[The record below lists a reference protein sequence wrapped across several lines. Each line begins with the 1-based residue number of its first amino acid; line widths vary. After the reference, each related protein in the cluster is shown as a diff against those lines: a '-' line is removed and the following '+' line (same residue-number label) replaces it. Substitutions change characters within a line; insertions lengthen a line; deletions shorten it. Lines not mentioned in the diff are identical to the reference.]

1 MLIDFKGYFNQMLKE
16 SPFLVV
22 DVGARGGL
30 KQEWSPLKG
39 CLKAIGFEPDAKEYE
54 RLKQNVENVD
64 VSYYNLALYS
74 HKSGIPFYVT
84 KAEGLSS
91 IFSPNFDFL
100 KQFHSSNITGYDLQ
114 KKIKLD
120 ADALDN
126 IVPLE
131 KRMQVDFVKIDVE
144 GGAFEVLQGAK
155 HMLSEGTVVGL
166 RIESEFNEKYK
177 GQHLFSDVD
186 VFLREFG
193 YELSRITPCSWKR
206 KQGLK
211 TGGGVGQLIH
221 GEFTYFMSVPL
232 FFDKIRKNDQFAF
245 CKLVKYIIFASMYGQ
260 FDLAYQLAAQGQEF
274 GILDRSSKQ
283 VVLNAL
289 KPSQGFI
296 FRIPK
301 LQNRGFLRE
310 AVYHLFMLVIGIWLK
325 KKGSFRSLIKL

>member
-1 MLIDFKGYFNQMLKE
+1 MLINFKGYFNQMLKE

-206 KQGLK
+206 KQGLR
-211 TGGGVGQLIH
+211 TGGGEGQLVH
-221 GEFTYFMSVPL
+221 GEFIYFMSVPL
-232 FFDKIRKNDQFAF
+232 FFDRIRKDDQFAL

-274 GILDRSSKQ
+274 GILDSLSGQ
-283 VVLNAL
+283 VILEAL

-296 FRIPK
+296 VRIPK
-301 LQNRGFLRE
+301 LRNRGFLQE
-310 AVYHLFMLVIGIWLK
+310 AFYHLFMLAIGIWLK
-325 KKGSFRSLIKL
+325 RKGSFRCLIRL